1 MQWDSRNISYAVL
14 IVVTAGNVAKPQSPP
29 KPTPKD
35 IVIESNRK
43 ELDNLLLRKPILAT
57 DDNAARQA
65 TLKQINE
72 DFKALQI
79 LNNSVQT
86 ETSNQNSIDYNAISK
101 LMSEIGGRAS
111 RLKANL
117 MLPKPQIEK
126 KKEVQTSSLVDFK
139 GELTTLDKVVLRFTT
154 NPIFQQSGV
163 IDIELAKKASGDLA
177 SIIEQ
182 SGKLKKAAAKLAKN

>member
-163 IDIELAKKASGDLA
+163 IDIELAKKASCDLA

-182 SGKLKKAAAKLAKN
+182 SGRLKKAAAKLAKN